1 MTLERPVMSGP
12 LERPVM
18 PAQWDQ
24 LAILACLAMWVQWDL
39 LAPRALKAQWAA
51 KGCKDLLGALVP

>member
-1 MTLERPVMSGP
+1 MS
-12 LERPVM
+12 
-18 PAQWDQ
+18 AQWDQ
-24 LAILACLAMWVQWDL
+24 LAILARLVMWVQWDL

>member
-18 PAQWDQ
+18 SAQWDQ